1 MRFGLLGTGRWAADT
16 HAVALADAP
25 QAELV
30 AVWGR
35 DPAKAAD
42 LAQRH
47 GARAYEDVDAL
58 LDAVDAVAVALPP
71 DVQAP
76 LAARAARAGKHLLL
90 DKPLALDV
98 ASADEVVAAAEAT
111 GVASVIFFTRRF
123 QPEPAAWL
131 ADAVA
136 AGGWGAGRAT
146 LLAALGPDQLA
157 ASPWRD
163 EHGGLWDLGPH
174 ALSLLLPALGP
185 VTDVLAADGPYRTSH
200 LLLTHESGAVSSLA
214 LSLHVPRPA
223 ASWDIE
229 LYGTA
234 GRRPAP
240 DGGDVVGALRTAV
253 AELTATAAAGRAD
266 HPCGVQ
272 FGREVVS
279 VLARAERR

>member
-16 HAVALADAP
+16 HAVALAAAP
-25 QAELV
+25 EADLV

-35 DPAKAAD
+35 DPAKAAA
-42 LAQRH
+42 LAGRH
-47 GARAYEDVDAL
+47 GATAYEDVDAL

-90 DKPLALDV
+90 DKPLALDL
-98 ASADEVVAAAEAT
+98 AAADEVVAAVEAA
-111 GVASVIFFTRRF
+111 GVASVLFFTRRF

-131 ADAVA
+131 ADVVRT
-136 AGGWGAGRAT
+136 GGWSAGRAT

-185 VTDVLAADGPYRTSH
+185 VTDVRSANGPYRTTH
-200 LLLTHESGAVSSLA
+200 LLLTHESGAVSDLA
-214 LSLHVPRPA
+214 LSLHMPDA
-223 ASWDIE
+223 AATWEIE
-229 LYGTA
+229 LHGAA
-234 GRRPAP
+234 GRSPAP
-240 DGGDVVGALRTAV
+240 GGDDAVGALRTAV
-253 AELTATAAAGRAD
+253 AELAATAAAGRTD

-279 VLARAERR
+279 VLARADRR